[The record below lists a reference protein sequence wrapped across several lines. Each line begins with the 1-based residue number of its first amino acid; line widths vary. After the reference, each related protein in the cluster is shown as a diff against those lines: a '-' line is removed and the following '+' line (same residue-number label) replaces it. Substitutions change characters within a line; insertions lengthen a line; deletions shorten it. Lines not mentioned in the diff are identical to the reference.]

1 VVRKILR
8 SDDTSAALLL
18 RDMVYD
24 EEGNVRPARLSA
36 LLNAALGY
44 VSDRTEG
51 FVDFDAV
58 PADGA
63 SVQEILAYLLS
74 PDAKDLR
81 PLLVGW
87 MVNGLDL
94 FARDRARKAY
104 ARLAT
109 LAPRLPFLGPL
120 PMPPKPPVFVPGKGF
135 VEPDALIEMMAPP
148 LDASEG
154 IYLQSLTEL
163 SEALLG
169 VDKGELEAPSWA
181 TASRLLLSPSE
192 QARELQR
199 ALGALAGREA
209 NGAVVGA
216 IAAEVI
222 NQLMER
228 QAERAAV
235 PADRL
240 FPRGV
245 RRALQAAMAAGG
257 GVGASRAVAAGGEP
271 AAKPAARA
279 PAAKPPS
286 STEPQMIKLQPA

>member
-44 VSDRTEG
+44 VSDRAEG
-51 FVDFDAV
+51 FIDFDAV
-58 PADGA
+58 PDEGA
-63 SVQEILAYLLS
+63 SVQEVLAYLLS
-74 PDAKDLR
+74 PEAKDLR
-81 PLLVGW
+81 PLLVTW
-87 MVNGLDL
+87 IANGLDL

-135 VEPDALIEMMAPP
+135 VEPDALIELLAPA
-148 LDASEG
+148 LDAQEG

-163 SEALLG
+163 TEALLG

-199 ALGALAGREA
+199 ALGVLAGREA

-216 IAAEVI
+216 IAAEVV

-257 GVGASRAVAAGGEP
+257 GGAKAVAAGEP
-271 AAKPAARA
+271 AAQPAPKPAPRP
-279 PAAKPPS
+279 PAGRP
-286 STEPQMIKLQPA
+286 EPQMVKLRPAAA